1 MFVSALIE
9 EFKRELKIINT
20 DYLAYTLHAFERK
33 FMLETL
39 IESQIYCQFTMVGLI
54 YKTPGLIARSGHANP
69 CLNLLVVSL
78 LNRKV
83 LFRLREQFINV
94 GCKLKDGG

>member
-1 MFVSALIE
+1 
-9 EFKRELKIINT
+9 
-20 DYLAYTLHAFERK
+20 
-33 FMLETL
+33 MLETL

-54 YKTPGLIARSGHANP
+54 YKTPVLIALSGHANP
-69 CLNLLVVSL
+69 CLNLLVISL

-94 GCKLKDGG
+94 GCELKDGGELGQTLIRVKREICCHLDDYL